1 MFSPMMYLEVGFLS
15 YYVYPSCGEKVKS
28 YWRLRKHIVEKH
40 SKKASGKSV
49 QQIPA
54 VVRRAS

>member
-1 MFSPMMYLEVGFLS
+1 MMYLEVGFLS
-15 YYVYPSCGEKVKS
+15 YYVCPSCGEKVKS

-54 VVRRAS
+54 VVRRAG